1 MAKIK
6 QALQAI
12 PIALIRVYQLVISPL
27 LGPRC
32 RFYPTCSTYAIQA
45 IQLHGVIK
53 GSALAAKRIVKCH
66 PGHPGGIDPVPGSH
80 DAKSHKSQ
88 QRQKETK

>member
-6 QALQAI
+6 QALQAV
-12 PIALIRVYQLVISPL
+12 PIALIRVYQLVISPV

-32 RFYPTCSTYAIQA
+32 RFYPTCSHYAIEA
-45 IQLHGVIK
+45 IRLHGILK
-53 GSALAAKRIVKCH
+53 GGVLAAKRIGKCH
-66 PGHPGGIDPVPGSH
+66 PGNAGGIDPVPGSQLE
-80 DAKSHKSQ
+80 AETQ

>member
-12 PIALIRVYQLVISPL
+12 PIALIRVYQLVISPI

-32 RFYPTCSTYAIQA
+32 RFYPTCSHYAIEA
-45 IQLHGVIK
+45 IRIHGVLK

-66 PGHPGGIDPVPGSH
+66 PGNSGGIDPVPGSQLE
-80 DAKSHKSQ
+80 AETQ

>member
-12 PIALIRVYQLVISPL
+12 PIALIRVYQLVISPI

-32 RFYPTCSTYAIQA
+32 RFYPTCSEYAIQA
-45 IQLHGVIK
+45 IRLHGVLK

-66 PGHPGGIDPVPGSH
+66 PGHPGGIDPVPGS
-80 DAKSHKSQ
+80 DEAQSQ

>member
-12 PIALIRVYQLVISPL
+12 PIALIRVYQLVISPV

-32 RFYPTCSTYAIQA
+32 RFYPTCSHYAIEA
-45 IQLHGVIK
+45 IRLHGILK
-53 GSALAAKRIVKCH
+53 GGLLAAKRIGKCH
-66 PGHPGGIDPVPGSH
+66 PGNAGGIDPVPGSQLE
-80 DAKSHKSQ
+80 AETQ

>member
-12 PIALIRVYQLVISPL
+12 FIGLIRLYQLLISPL

-32 RFYPTCSTYAIQA
+32 RFSPTCSEYAIQA
-45 IQLHGVIK
+45 IRLHGVLK
-53 GSALAAKRIVKCH
+53 GSWLAIRRILKCH
-66 PGHPGGIDPVPGSH
+66 PGRPGGIDPVPGAN
-80 DAKSHKSQ
+80 DAPESPKETE
-88 QRQKETK
+88 KETK

>member
-12 PIALIRVYQLVISPL
+12 PIALIRVYQLVISPM

-32 RFYPTCSTYAIQA
+32 RFVPTCSTYAIEA
-45 IQLHGVIK
+45 IQLHGVLK
-53 GSALAAKRIVKCH
+53 GSFLAVKRIVKCH
-66 PGHPGGIDPVPGSH
+66 PGHPGGIDPVPGSQLE
-80 DAKSHKSQ
+80 AETQERQ
-88 QRQKETK
+88 QETK

>member
-12 PIALIRVYQLVISPL
+12 PVALIRGYQLGISPL

-32 RFYPTCSTYAIQA
+32 RFYPTCSDYAIQA
-45 IQLHGVIK
+45 IRLHGVVK
-53 GSALAAKRIVKCH
+53 GSALAAKRMVKCH
-66 PGHPGGIDPVPGSH
+66 PGHPGGIDPVPGSPE
-80 DAKSHKSQ
+80 AQLQ